1 MSDPEPAAAV
11 EENPEQQA
19 TDTGPPTSTGTAES
33 AGGESETVTTD
44 QAPADVVPATAASAD
59 QVEAAAETGAPSAAA
74 PAPVRLSEPLPA
86 GQLGRLAESDES
98 CFVCGYRW
106 QSSLRYR
113 LARDVYMFALPRQP
127 PARRDWL
134 LSLHWSRA
142 SAPPADGRLCSLH
155 FGPSDIR
162 PVPGQR
168 QMAQLLPIAMPR
180 RWADRVRRGERWR
193 TVGARGIR

>member
-1 MSDPEPAAAV
+1 MSDPEPVAAV

-59 QVEAAAETGAPSAAA
+59 QVEAAAETCAPSAA